1 MKKVFA
7 VVLAMAMVISLS
19 LTSFA
24 ESGKP
29 EKSGKSTESSA
40 AEHGKKSSDP
50 QKQFFAELNTQKKEL
65 QQQKTLLNQ
74 QKEALETQYEALV
87 ASGDTANAEAVL
99 ADLNTLNEQISGLQA
114 QIKETINERYMVVKT
129 LYSDAE
135 LSEFDS
141 AAELI
146 AQMYQDAKVLSADCV
161 TVNNNLIKFDAPP
174 YIKGGVTLVPLR
186 AVSEEL
192 GAEVS
197 WDVETKTVTVVK
209 DNTVIEITVNETT
222 VSINGTQVD
231 VPIPAEIT
239 CGRTYLPL
247 RFLAEILDFSV
258 SWDGDNQLI
267 DIDGDPSE
275 ETPSE
280 EEPSEEPAEPSG
292 DPTAPETPESPSSE
306 S

>member
-1 MKKVFA
+1 M
-7 VVLAMAMVISLS
+7 
-19 LTSFA
+19 
-24 ESGKP
+24 
-29 EKSGKSTESSA
+29 
-40 AEHGKKSSDP
+40 
-50 QKQFFAELNTQKKEL
+50 
-65 QQQKTLLNQ
+65 NQ